1 MLGQQPEGP
10 EELCA
15 ACHLLTQSG
24 LIFSAGGNASVRVG
38 DVVYITPTG
47 GVLGQVRPD
56 DLVKVDLAGRVLGD
70 GKPSK
75 ELGMHLAL
83 YRARPEARGVVH
95 PHPAAAIA
103 FSMRQPAPGLDAIP
117 ASNAGF
123 YIRAG
128 QVPLLPYFPSGSHE
142 LHEAVTHLADDFAV
156 ILLGNHGV
164 IASGATL
171 LDAINSVEEVEQNCR
186 VLLLAGEGARVLT
199 PPQRAEVDRKL
210 GRTWPE
216 PAAYAAWF
224 AGLQREVVVA

>member
-10 EELCA
+10 DDLCA

-24 LIFSAGGNASVRVG
+24 LIFSAGGNASVRV
-38 DVVYITPTG
+38 DNLVYITPTG
-47 GVLGQVRPD
+47 GVLGQMRPD
-56 DLVKVDLAGRVLGD
+56 DLVTVDLAGHVIGG

-75 ELGMHLAL
+75 ELGMHLTL
-83 YRARPEARGVVH
+83 YRARPAARGVVH

-103 FSMRQPAPGLDAIP
+103 FSMRQPTPNLDALP

-128 QVPLLPYFPSGSHE
+128 QVPLLPYFHSGSHE
-142 LHEAVTHLADDFAV
+142 LHEAVTRLADDFAV
-156 ILLGNHGV
+156 VLLGNHGV
-164 IASGATL
+164 IAAGTTL

-186 VLLLAGEGARVLT
+186 ALLLAGEGARVLT
-199 PPQRAEVDRKL
+199 AQQRADVDRKL
-210 GRTWPE
+210 GRTWPD

-224 AGLQREVVVA
+224 AALQRDVVSV